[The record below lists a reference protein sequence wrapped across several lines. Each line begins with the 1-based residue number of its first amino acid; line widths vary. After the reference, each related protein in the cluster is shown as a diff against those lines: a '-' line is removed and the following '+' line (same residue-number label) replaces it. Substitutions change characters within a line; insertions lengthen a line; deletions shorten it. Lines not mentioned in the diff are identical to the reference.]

1 MNNNFT
7 DEIKENGIVKINNF
21 LSPDELIK
29 LSNIVNFYKAPKGD
43 VNSYFMTNIKV
54 LLIKLLKFKIRK
66 LAHTYELIKFKKTRQ
81 LDEIAKN
88 FFNKQ
93 VKLNHIDG
101 YYSKVDNKDILPWH
115 TDRSYGGKKKLDI
128 EFYNP
133 DNFFLKFLIYLTNV
147 SSNNGCM
154 SYIPK
159 SHKIAYEVRKGIFNK
174 DISYQPYWSLEDF
187 RNIIEVNLD
196 YFNEKVGVKTIE
208 NFLEETKFQDT
219 INTTNKF
226 DYNAEAGTMIIFDEG
241 GIHKGSKPTLND
253 RMVVRY
259 LFEPN

>member
-1 MNNNFT
+1 
-7 DEIKENGIVKINNF
+7 
-21 LSPDELIK
+21 
-29 LSNIVNFYKAPKGD
+29 
-43 VNSYFMTNIKV
+43 
-54 LLIKLLKFKIRK
+54 
-66 LAHTYELIKFKKTRQ
+66 
-81 LDEIAKN
+81 
-88 FFNKQ
+88 
-93 VKLNHIDG
+93 
-101 YYSKVDNKDILPWH
+101 
-115 TDRSYGGKKKLDI
+115 
-128 EFYNP
+128 
-133 DNFFLKFLIYLTNV
+133 
-147 SSNNGCM
+147 M